1 MPRDLSVIGDEEKE
15 ADQDKAYILEMQAQE
30 VSPADLKTV
39 VMAVL
44 RINDGKHFFN
54 QVDTP
59 IPQSEIEVGFRRPE
73 GPEGVFYLRYEELPS
88 VHKMFELFYTN
99 RLNLMGLKIEA
110 QKQLKLQI
118 EAQKQMEEAKPQL
131 SSKTDEFAARYRAK

>member
-1 MPRDLSVIGDEEKE
+1 
-15 ADQDKAYILEMQAQE
+15 
-30 VSPADLKTV
+30 
-39 VMAVL
+39 MAVL

-54 QVDTP
+54 QIDTP

-88 VHKMFELFYTN
+88 VQKMFELFYTN

-131 SSKTDEFAARYRAK
+131 SSKTDEFAARYRAKQLSKNANVATSVDDKTKETVDGGASTGIDTF